1 MNSLVISIAILSS
14 FERNEV
20 VMSGYYA
27 VNVEVAISDILPK
40 WFWLES
46 EQFVALDFWTVP
58 YILSGDTETLAVTMC
73 TLILTHCDI
82 NSK

>member
-14 FERNEV
+14 FERNQV

-27 VNVEVAISDILPK
+27 VNVEVAIGDVLPK

-46 EQFVALDFWTVP
+46 EQFVALDF
-58 YILSGDTETLAVTMC
+58 
-73 TLILTHCDI
+73 
-82 NSK
+82 